1 MAGELLDADIELF
14 LAKEVRTRIVQ
25 LAPTEFPLSV
35 GFVSNRRWVPPASSP
50 TTSPPSWQVI
60 VRDDGIQD
68 VDINLGDA
76 GVGVAC
82 LAGSQDNPGPAIR
95 LAKLVKA
102 IIKTTPRVEVGN
114 PVSAVTEFFG
124 PYSVEEDSTYAQQYM
139 TCSLAVVSTPL

>member
-14 LAKEVRTRIVQ
+14 LTKEIRSRISQ
-25 LAPTEFPLSV
+25 LVPTEFPPSK
-35 GFVSNRRWVPPASSP
+35 GFVSNRRWVTPAPNPTAVPPL
-50 TTSPPSWQVI
+50 WQVI

-68 VDINLGDA
+68 VDMSLGDA
-76 GVGVAC
+76 GVGIVC

-95 LAKLVKA
+95 LAKIVKA
-102 IIKTTPRVEVGN
+102 IIKATPRVEPGN

-124 PYSVEEDSTYAQQYM
+124 PYSVSEDSTYAQQYM